1 MRYNLHHPITPT
13 GSAKSCM
20 LYLQVALYEIFSF
33 GNTPYP
39 LVQQCDM
46 LSYLKSGARLEKSE
60 LCPDEMFVIS
70 TACSQSSH
78 MPFRYALM
86 KECWCVDLVERPGIE
101 HIRQRLGH
109 LLELFSEVYGYL
121 SVHSDDYLV
130 VSSVRGALNSKTAH
144 EFTQ

>member
-1 MRYNLHHPITPT
+1 
-13 GSAKSCM
+13 
-20 LYLQVALYEIFSF
+20 
-33 GNTPYP
+33 
-39 LVQQCDM
+39 M

-60 LCPDEMFVIS
+60 LCPDEI
-70 TACSQSSH
+70 
-78 MPFRYALM
+78 YALM
-86 KECWCVDLVERPGIE
+86 KECWCVDIVERPGIE